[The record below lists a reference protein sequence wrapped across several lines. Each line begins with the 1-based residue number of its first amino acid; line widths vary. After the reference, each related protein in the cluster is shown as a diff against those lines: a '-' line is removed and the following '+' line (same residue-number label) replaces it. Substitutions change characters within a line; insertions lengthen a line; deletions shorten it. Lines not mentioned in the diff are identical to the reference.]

1 MVGATWNGEGK
12 LQAWLRRFEIKR
24 QELVAE
30 IRHEPLKY
38 AVLVLSAL
46 FLIVLVA
53 YPMFLLFK
61 FSLLTKAGD
70 FTFGNYIEA
79 FDRPGLFRAL
89 KNSFI
94 LAIFVPIGCLG
105 LGLPM
110 AWAVSRTNMPF
121 KLLIRAL
128 SGIAFVIP
136 SFIGSI
142 AWIFLLAPNS
152 GQLNKFLMFIFNLEK
167 MPFNIF
173 SMAGLIFI
181 LSLHYYPLVL
191 FTVSASL
198 DNIDPSYED
207 AARSLG
213 ASRLRTTLGVTFP
226 LVTPAIFAGGIL
238 CVLDSLAAFGAPA
251 AIGFPANM
259 HVLTTKIYTLLS
271 HPPRFQLA
279 AAVSLPIIIFT
290 GLCLFAQKWYLGRT
304 KYTTLT
310 GKVGSAQGMDLGH
323 WKWVVFGGCFAVIFV
338 SVILP
343 MSGLIILSLLKTFGA
358 SISLSNF
365 TITNYEI
372 FFDESFLVWP
382 SVQNSFLLA
391 TSTALLCIFFSIVY
405 VWMVERTTIP
415 GRGILTVLI
424 MITFGFPAVAMGV
437 AILLGYINLL
447 YGTLWIILVAYVA
460 KRIPFAYIF
469 LRNAIKQIMEE
480 LEEAAR
486 ISGASWLRS
495 VKDVTV
501 PLMKTGMVA
510 AWILV
515 FSISLR
521 ELAMSILLSQPGTE
535 VMAVAIFSF
544 LEDGAVEHAA
554 AVAALVAL
562 LSVVTVVV
570 ARKVAGKGALEV
582 D

>member
-1 MVGATWNGEGK
+1 MTTATWNGGGL
-12 LQAWLRRFEIKR
+12 LQSYLRKFEMKR
-24 QELVAE
+24 REVAAE
-30 IRHEPLKY
+30 IRHEPIKY
-38 AVLVLSAL
+38 VVLVVSAV

-61 FSLLTKAGD
+61 FSMLTKTGE
-70 FTFGNYIEA
+70 FTLGNYIEA

-89 KNSFI
+89 KNS
-94 LAIFVPIGCLG
+94 LTLGIFVPIGCMA

-152 GQLNKFLMFIFNLEK
+152 GQLNMFLKYFFALDY

-173 SMAGLIFI
+173 SMTGLVFI
-181 LSLHYYPLVL
+181 LILHYYPLVL

-226 LVTPAIFAGGIL
+226 LVAPAIFAGGIL
-238 CVLDSLAAFGAPA
+238 VVLDSLAAFGAPA

-259 HVLTTKIYTLLS
+259 HVLTTKIYTLLA

-279 AAVSLPIIIFT
+279 AAVSLPIIFFT
-290 GLCLFAQKWYLGRT
+290 GLCLLAQRWYLGRT
-304 KYTTLT
+304 KFTTLT
-310 GKVGSAQGMDLGH
+310 GKVGSAQGMDLGQ
-323 WKWVVFGGCFAVIFV
+323 WKWAAFGGCLAVIFV
-338 SVILP
+338 SVVLP
-343 MSGLIILSLLKTFGA
+343 MGGLIILSLLKTFGA
-358 SISLSNF
+358 SIAFSNF

-382 SVQNSFLLA
+382 SVQNSFILA
-391 TSTALLCIFFSIVY
+391 IATASLCILFSIVY
-405 VWMVERTTIP
+405 VWLVERTTIP
-415 GRGILTVLI
+415 GRGIITALI

-447 YGTLWIILVAYVA
+447 YGTLWIILVAYIA

-486 ISGASWLRS
+486 ICGASWLRS
-495 VKDVTV
+495 VKDITV

-521 ELAMSILLSQPGTE
+521 ELAMSILLYQPGNE

-544 LEDGAVEHAA
+544 LEDGSVEHAA
-554 AVAALVAL
+554 AVGVLVAL
-562 LSVVTVVV
+562 LSILTVVI
-570 ARKVAGKGALEV
+570 ARKVAGKGTLEV